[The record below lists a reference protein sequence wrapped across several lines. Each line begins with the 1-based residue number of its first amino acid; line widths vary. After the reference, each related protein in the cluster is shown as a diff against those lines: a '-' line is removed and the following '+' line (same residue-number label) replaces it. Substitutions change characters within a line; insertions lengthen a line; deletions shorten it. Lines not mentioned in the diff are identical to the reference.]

1 MADKAISDL
10 TQATQ
15 ITNEDLFVL
24 QQGGTAKKLKG
35 ATLLDFVTLSVV
47 SVTVTTLPA
56 GSLATATY
64 DKSTGTLALG
74 IPQGSKGDTGA
85 TGATG
90 ATGPQGKQGI
100 QGETGATGATGPQ
113 GPAGP
118 ANVLTI
124 GSVTSGKVASATITG
139 EAPNQVLNLVL
150 EKGDKG
156 ETGEKGATGDTGPQG
171 EQGIQGPQG
180 SPGTDAPTIT
190 GITIRQS
197 DYHLIVTLSNGTSYD
212 AGYCRGASGAGTGD
226 MLASVYDPQ
235 NKHQD
240 IFSYIDNAI
249 KDVKVTTDA
258 TPTQGSANPVQSGGV
273 YSALVNKL
281 DKTGDGSNVT
291 VAFTAASTRVN
302 IATGEKLSVL
312 FGKLAK
318 LFGDL
323 GSLAFKSTVAK
334 SDLASDVQT
343 SLGKADS
350 ALQSAPVTSVNGAIG
365 EVKGTFYVTVTQG
378 DNNSVTAD
386 KTAAEVYEAYAA
398 GYAVYAITKFPETD
412 VPFVLPLVSAVNM
425 RDMILLGFAALGS
438 LRSIAAPNYPVVAYN
453 GASRKWA
460 AWIGTLARA
469 SDIPTI
475 PTALKNPNALNIKIG
490 DTTTS
495 YDGSA
500 AKTVKIPEGGPTMRK
515 VTLPVTGWNS
525 STKQQSVTVTGVLAD
540 GTKQRVI
547 CSPVDESYDSAW
559 NSCYV
564 QCVGHG
570 ADSLTFQCDEIPTA
584 AIEVYVSIQPVSFAS

>member
-100 QGETGATGATGPQ
+100 QGET
-113 GPAGP
+113 
-118 ANVLTI
+118 
-124 GSVTSGKVASATITG
+124 
-139 EAPNQVLNLVL
+139 
-150 EKGDKG
+150 
-156 ETGEKGATGDTGPQG
+156 GATGDTGPQG

-291 VAFTAASTRVN
+291 AAFTAARTRAN

-312 FGKLAK
+312 FGKIAK
-318 LFGDL
+318 WFADL
-323 GSLAFKSTVAK
+323 GTLAFKSTVAK
-334 SDLASDVQT
+334 SDLASDVQA

-350 ALQSAPVTSVNGAIG
+350 ALQSAPVTSVNSKTGAVSLAKG
-365 EVKGTFYVTVTQG
+365 DVGLGNVDNVKQYSKNNPPPYPVTSVNGKTGAVTV
-378 DNNSVTAD
+378 SVPTVPSTTNIL
-386 KTAAEVYEAYAA
+386 KGNGSGGMVAATRGSDYIASGNIVKQTLVATETTPTEN
-398 GYAVYAITKFPETD
+398 YAINWLF
-412 VPFVLPLVSAVNM
+412 
-425 RDMILLGFAALGS
+425 G
-438 LRSIAAPNYPVVAYN
+438 
-453 GASRKWA
+453 
-460 AWIGTLARA
+460 
-469 SDIPTI
+469 
-475 PTALKNPNALNIKIG
+475 
-490 DTTTS
+490 
-495 YDGSA
+495 
-500 AKTVKIPEGGPTMRK
+500 
-515 VTLPVTGWNS
+515 
-525 STKQQSVTVTGVLAD
+525 
-540 GTKQRVI
+540 
-547 CSPVDESYDSAW
+547 
-559 NSCYV
+559 
-564 QCVGHG
+564 
-570 ADSLTFQCDEIPTA
+570 
-584 AIEVYVSIQPVSFAS
+584 

>member
-1 MADKAISDL
+1 MADKAIVDKAISDL
-10 TQATQ
+10 TQALQ
-15 ITNEDLFVL
+15 IANEDLFVL
-24 QQGGTAKKLKG
+24 EQNGEAKKLKG
-35 ATLLDFVTLSVV
+35 ETLLDFVTLSVV

-56 GSLATATY
+56 GSSATATY

-90 ATGPQGKQGI
+90 ATGPQGEQGV

-139 EAPNQVLNLVL
+139 ESPNQVLNLVL

-180 SPGTDAPTIT
+180 SPGADAPTIT
-190 GITIRQS
+190 NITIRQS
-197 DYHLIVTLSNGTSYD
+197 DYHLIVTLSDGTSYD

-226 MLASVYDPQ
+226 MLASVYDP
-235 NKHQD
+235 NGKHQD
-240 IFSYIDNAI
+240 IFAYVDNAI

-258 TPTQGSANPVQSGGV
+258 TPTQGSTNPVQSGGV
-273 YSALVNKL
+273 YSSLANKL

-291 VAFTAASTRVN
+291 AAFTAATTRAN

-312 FGKLAK
+312 FGKIAKWLA
-318 LFGDL
+318 DL

-350 ALQSAPVTSVNGAIG
+350 ALQSVSKSDVGLGNVDNVKQYSASNPPPYPVTSVNGKTGA
-365 EVKGTFYVTVTQG
+365 VTV
-378 DNNSVTAD
+378 NV
-386 KTAAEVYEAYAA
+386 
-398 GYAVYAITKFPETD
+398 
-412 VPFVLPLVSAVNM
+412 
-425 RDMILLGFAALGS
+425 
-438 LRSIAAPNYPVVAYN
+438 
-453 GASRKWA
+453 
-460 AWIGTLARA
+460 
-469 SDIPTI
+469 PTI
-475 PTALKNPNALNIKIG
+475 PT
-490 DTTTS
+490 TTS
-495 YDGSA
+495 LIKGDGSGGLA
-500 AKTVKIPEGGPTMRK
+500 AATAGTDYALRPTTRK
-515 VTLPVTGWNS
+515 VTLTASGWNS
-525 STKQQSVTVTGVLAD
+525 STKQQTVTFSGVLSDATKQLLIPTPVNTAAGNPYDEASIQMVAQGANSVTFYAETVPT
-540 GTKQRVI
+540 
-547 CSPVDESYDSAW
+547 
-559 NSCYV
+559 
-564 QCVGHG
+564 VGI
-570 ADSLTFQCDEIPTA
+570 D
-584 AIEVYVSIQPVSFAS
+584 VYVTINPINYLG